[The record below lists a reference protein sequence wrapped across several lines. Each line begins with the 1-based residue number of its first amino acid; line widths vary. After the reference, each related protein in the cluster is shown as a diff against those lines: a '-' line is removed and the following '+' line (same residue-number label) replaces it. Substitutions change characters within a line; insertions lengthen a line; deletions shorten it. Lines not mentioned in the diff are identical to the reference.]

1 MRDAHGTPPLFRY
14 SNMKPDDP
22 YLLDTVLRGCDV
34 LKAFRSEGEAL
45 RLKDV
50 VERTGLHKSVVFRL
64 VHTLEQGGILQRDT
78 DRRYRAAVKWLGR
91 SRYKFGYAAQS
102 EDSPFSDAVT
112 ESLCHAASRE
122 GIELV
127 ILNNRY
133 SAKCALANAEQLI
146 RERVDLAIEFQTFE
160 RVAPMIAAR
169 FHEAGIPLIA
179 VEIPHP
185 GATYYGANNYQV
197 GLCAGRALGRW
208 ARQHW
213 EGAVHEVLLLE
224 LGVAG
229 PVPQLRLNGME
240 TGIRE
245 VVPGLPRDCFVHLD
259 SKGDFSCA
267 LDVVR
272 RRLRHTPRRKT
283 LIGGINDPS
292 VLGALRAFEEAGRS
306 FDCAGIGQGAI
317 SEARAEMRAANTRL
331 IASVAFFPER
341 YGEALVRLAID
352 ILGKR
357 PVPPAVYA
365 DHHLVTPANLSQL
378 YPVHLEVADAGDL
391 LLRRGLR

>member
-1 MRDAHGTPPLFRY
+1 MKEPPDR
-14 SNMKPDDP
+14 PEDDP

-45 RLKDV
+45 RLKDL

-64 VHTLEQGGILQRDT
+64 VHTLQRGGILQRCA

-91 SRYKFGYAAQS
+91 SRFKFGYAAQA

-112 ESLCHAASRE
+112 ESLSHAASRE
-122 GIELV
+122 GIELM
-127 ILNNRY
+127 ILNNGY
-133 SAKCALANAEQLI
+133 SAKTALVNAERLI
-146 RERVDLAIEFQTFE
+146 QERVDLAIEFQTFE
-160 RVAPMIAAR
+160 RVAPIIAAR
-169 FHEAGIPLIA
+169 FHEACIPLIA

-185 GATYYGANNYQV
+185 GATYYGVNNYQV

-208 ARQHW
+208 AKQHW
-213 EGAVHEVLLLE
+213 EGAVDEVLLLE
-224 LGVAG
+224 LGAAG

-245 VVPGLPRDCFVHLD
+245 MLSGLPRDCFVHLD

-272 RRLRHTPRRKT
+272 RRLRRTPPRKT

-292 VLGALRAFEEAGRS
+292 VLGALRAFDEAGRS
-306 FDCAGIGQGAI
+306 FDCAGLGQGAI
-317 SEARAEMRAANTRL
+317 AEARAEMRSSNTRL
-331 IASVAFFPER
+331 VASVAFFPER

-365 DHHLVTPANLSQL
+365 DHHLITPANIGQI
-378 YPVHLEVADAGDL
+378 YPIHLEAADAGDL
-391 LLRRGLR
+391 LLRRALH